1 MLFACHPRPDRG
13 SSLFL
18 NWIPAFAG
26 MTIDVMQVTD
36 GDIKKLL
43 HKRTVLVTGADG
55 FVGSHVTEMLAE
67 YGADVHAAVRPTSSG
82 MLHNIASL
90 QRKVTIH
97 SVDLTDKEAVRQ
109 MLASLKNHGTPKP
122 IIFHLAAQAHVG
134 ESWRRAY
141 ETMNAN
147 VFGTLNLLQTVVDV
161 GLAPYKISFA
171 GSSEEYGNVDPELVS
186 SYRIDKNGGLIL
198 DERSPLNPQSIYA
211 VSKMTGDFLF
221 RNYFRAYG
229 LPCVVA
235 RKFNNYGPRQNPRF
249 VTATIITQALSGGE
263 IKLGYLGAKRDFA
276 FVKDGAL
283 GHIHVAL
290 FGKPGQ
296 VYCFGSGKTIRIKDW
311 LDLILSIGTE
321 MGHWKK
327 PKVRYEKKRGR
338 LGKSEVEELRVDYAK
353 LHALTGWQPQYD
365 WQQGIAETISWFAAN
380 RASWIGRVDW

>member
-1 MLFACHPRPDRG
+1 M
-13 SSLFL
+13 
-18 NWIPAFAG
+18 I
-26 MTIDVMQVTD
+26 VTD
-36 GDIKKLL
+36 KDIKKILE
-43 HKRTVLVTGADG
+43 KRTVLVTGADG
-55 FVGSHVTEMLAE
+55 FVGSHVTEKLVE

-82 MLHNIASL
+82 MLHNIAHL
-90 QRKVTIH
+90 QRMVTIH

-109 MLASLKNHGTPKP
+109 MLESIKGHGTPQP

-147 VFGTLNLLQTVVDV
+147 VFGTLNLLQTIMDV
-161 GLAPYKISFA
+161 SLDPYKMSFA
-171 GSSEEYGNVDPELVS
+171 GSSEEYGNVDPELQS
-186 SYRIDKNGGLIL
+186 LYRFDKGGGLVL

-263 IKLGYLGAKRDFA
+263 IKLGYLGAKRDFT
-276 FVKDGAL
+276 FVKDGAM

-296 VYCFGSGKTIRIKDW
+296 VYCFGSGKTTRIKDW
-311 LDLILSIGTE
+311 LELILSIGQE
-321 MGHWKK
+321 MGYWKK
-327 PKVRYEKKRGR
+327 PKVQYETTRGR

-353 LHALTGWQPQYD
+353 LHALTGWKPTYSWKD
-365 WQQGIAETISWFAAN
+365 GLRETISWFAVN
-380 RASWIGRVDW
+380 TSSWMGRVDW